1 MGIVNN
7 MNQILN
13 NKKVQNLLKPLL
25 NKGFKVKDIQD
36 SWTTPV
42 YLENH
47 NKDVNVIAIGKV
59 AEITNEQ
66 AEKYGYNGK
75 AGHGSIDFYTIELES
90 DTQEGYLE
98 FKVLDG
104 IHVVNGVCKV
114 KNQEIKLVS
123 VGLID
128 KKYLL
133 EGDYN
138 YYNQKEWKSVLKYSS
153 KFK

>member
-1 MGIVNN
+1 MYNKS
-7 MNQILN
+7 MNELIN

-47 NKDVNVIAIGKV
+47 NKDVNVIAVGKV
-59 AEITNEQ
+59 SEITNEQ
-66 AEKYGYNGK
+66 AKKYGYDGR
-75 AGHGSIDFYTIELES
+75 AGHERINFFTIELES
-90 DTQEGYLE
+90 DTQAGYLE

-128 KKYLL
+128 KKHLL